1 MTAGPHDIDPA
12 RFLQD
17 QLDQASPNL
26 MRDMLSTF
34 INALLSAQA
43 DSVCGAEYGTRDP
56 DRVNSRNGYRH
67 RELDTESW
75 TPGSAPW
82 MSRSRNC
89 ARAACSPG
97 GCWSDTA
104 APSRPLAGPDNR
116 GRDLLPARGQ
126 HPPDGQTRPNPR
138 DHRPVQVTS
147 QRDGPGP
154 RRAGRGVPHPPVGRR
169 PLHLRGRRR
178 AHDESAREQTRGQDR
193 GHDRDRCQRRRVP
206 RNPRNPWRSYEL
218 DRVRPRMAQL
228 PPGPGRPRLDQR
240 RDRSGS
246 SPPTRTPASSKRSVP
261 PCPARPGND
270 AAPTTPRT

>member
-17 QLDQASPNL
+17 QLVQASPDL

-43 DSVCGAEYGTRDP
+43 DAVCGAEYGTRDP

-82 MSRSRNC
+82 MSRSPSC

-104 APSRPLAGPDNR
+104 APS
-116 GRDLLPARGQ
+116 
-126 HPPDGQTRPNPR
+126 
-138 DHRPVQVTS
+138 
-147 QRDGPGP
+147 
-154 RRAGRGVPHPPVGRR
+154 
-169 PLHLRGRRR
+169 
-178 AHDESAREQTRGQDR
+178 
-193 GHDRDRCQRRRVP
+193 
-206 RNPRNPWRSYEL
+206 
-218 DRVRPRMAQL
+218 
-228 PPGPGRPRLDQR
+228 
-240 RDRSGS
+240 
-246 SPPTRTPASSKRSVP
+246 KR
-261 PCPARPGND
+261 
-270 AAPTTPRT
+270 